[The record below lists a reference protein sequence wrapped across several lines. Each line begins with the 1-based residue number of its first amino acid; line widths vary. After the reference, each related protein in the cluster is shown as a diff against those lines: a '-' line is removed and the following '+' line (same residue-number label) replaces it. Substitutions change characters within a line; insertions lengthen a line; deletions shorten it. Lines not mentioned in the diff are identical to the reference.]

1 MSSPYDVV
9 VIGAGLGGL
18 TAAALLARAGRKTL
32 IVERNTSV
40 GGAAST
46 YKVGDLLVE
55 AALHE
60 TSDPRNPL
68 DPKHHVLNRIGV
80 LDAVEWISTGP
91 LYEARGGPLGEPV
104 VLPEGFSAARAALAE
119 RFPSSRAGI
128 DSVLGDME
136 RIAHG
141 LGTLS
146 RGREAFRRPRDGMGA
161 LIKLV
166 PAIRDW
172 RRSVADV
179 FTRAFSAD
187 EAVKCALGANLA
199 YYHDD
204 PATLWWVFFAVAQG
218 GLFGAGGCFIKGGSQ
233 RLSNALARAVRA
245 AGGDLALRR
254 RATEIKLDRDGR
266 PERIVLTDSTGS
278 REEITA
284 RVAVANAA
292 PQAIADMLPQTAR
305 ARFAAAYAERQLSI
319 SVFSITLGLSRPARE
334 FGVRAYSTFLLP
346 TWMTEFAHYR
356 DNAAILGSAPA
367 ERVPLMTVVDYAAI
381 DSGLEGPPYPMSV
394 VGVDRLDNW
403 SGLDAAGYDRKRK
416 AWLDAL
422 VAALDRQF
430 PGLASHVVATVF
442 NTASSMNA
450 YLATPQGAVY
460 GFAPAP
466 PATPVWKGPVN
477 SPRTP
482 LSGLYLASAYA
493 GSGGFT
499 GAILAGS
506 AAAECILAET

>member
-32 IVERNTSV
+32 VVERNTSV

-46 YKVGDLLVE
+46 YKVGDLVIE

-68 DPKHHVLNRIGV
+68 DPKHHVLKRIGV
-80 LDAVEWISTGP
+80 LDAVEWIVTGP

-104 VLPEGFSAARAALAE
+104 VLPEGFAAARAALTD
-119 RFPSSRAGI
+119 RFPRSRAGI
-128 DSVLGDME
+128 HSVLGDME
-136 RIAHG
+136 RIACG

-146 RGREAFRRPRDGMGA
+146 RGRDAFRRPAEGVGA

-179 FTRAFSAD
+179 FARAFGAD
-187 EAVKCALGANLA
+187 EAAKCALGANLA

-218 GLFGAGGCFIKGGSQ
+218 GFLGSGGCFIKGGSQ
-233 RLSNALARAVRA
+233 RLGNALARAIRA
-245 AGGDLALRR
+245 AGGDVALRR
-254 RATEIKLDRDGR
+254 TATEIKLDRDGR
-266 PERIVLTDSTGS
+266 PIGIVLACRDGS
-278 REEITA
+278 RQEIPA

-292 PQAIADMLPQTAR
+292 PQAIAGMLPQSAR
-305 ARFAAAYAERQLSI
+305 ERFVASYARRPLSI
-319 SVFSITLGLSRPARE
+319 SVFSITLGLARPAKE
-334 FGVRAYSTFLLP
+334 FGMRAYSTFLLP
-346 TWMTEFAHYR
+346 PWMTEFAHYR
-356 DNAAILGSAPA
+356 DNATILSSAPA
-367 ERVPLMTVVDYAAI
+367 ERIPLMTVVDYAAI
-381 DSGLEGPPYPMSV
+381 DSGFDGPPYPISV

-403 SGLDAAGYDRKRK
+403 SGLDAAGYDLKRK
-416 AWLDAL
+416 AWLEAL

-430 PGLASHVVATVF
+430 PGLACHVVASVF

-450 YLATPQGAVY
+450 YLAAPQGAVY
-460 GFAPAP
+460 GFAPTP
-466 PATPVWKGPVN
+466 PTTPVWKGPVN

-482 LSGLYLASAYA
+482 LAGLYLASAYA

-499 GAILAGS
+499 GAILAGN

>member
-68 DPKHHVLNRIGV
+68 DPKHHVLKRIGV

-104 VLPEGFSAARAALAE
+104 VLPEGFGAARAALAE

-136 RIAHG
+136 RITHG

-179 FTRAFSAD
+179 FTRAFS
-187 EAVKCALGANLA
+187 
-199 YYHDD
+199 
-204 PATLWWVFFAVAQG
+204 
-218 GLFGAGGCFIKGGSQ
+218 
-233 RLSNALARAVRA
+233 
-245 AGGDLALRR
+245 
-254 RATEIKLDRDGR
+254 
-266 PERIVLTDSTGS
+266 
-278 REEITA
+278 
-284 RVAVANAA
+284 
-292 PQAIADMLPQTAR
+292 
-305 ARFAAAYAERQLSI
+305 
-319 SVFSITLGLSRPARE
+319 
-334 FGVRAYSTFLLP
+334 
-346 TWMTEFAHYR
+346 
-356 DNAAILGSAPA
+356 
-367 ERVPLMTVVDYAAI
+367 
-381 DSGLEGPPYPMSV
+381 
-394 VGVDRLDNW
+394 
-403 SGLDAAGYDRKRK
+403 
-416 AWLDAL
+416 
-422 VAALDRQF
+422 
-430 PGLASHVVATVF
+430 
-442 NTASSMNA
+442 
-450 YLATPQGAVY
+450 
-460 GFAPAP
+460 
-466 PATPVWKGPVN
+466 
-477 SPRTP
+477 
-482 LSGLYLASAYA
+482 
-493 GSGGFT
+493 
-499 GAILAGS
+499 
-506 AAAECILAET
+506 